1 MMVIKKTAVKKIK
14 PLTKVQE
21 LERRINILEG
31 TIYQAY
37 HDQDEVFAMIRVF
50 RTYAKS
56 DDYSKYL
63 TDDYLSAIITNII
76 AAQGL
81 MMDSA
86 SLEY

>member
-1 MMVIKKTAVKKIK
+1 MTTKKTTKITKPK

-37 HDQDEVFAMIRVF
+37 HDQDELFAMVRLF
-50 RTYAKS
+50 RTYVKS

-76 AAQGL
+76 ANQGL

>member
-1 MMVIKKTAVKKIK
+1 MTAKKTPAKPK
-14 PLTKVQE
+14 PLTKIQQ

-37 HDQDEVFAMIRVF
+37 HDQDELFALIRVF
-50 RTYAKS
+50 KTYAKS

-63 TDDYLSAIITNII
+63 VDDYFSAIITNII
-76 AAQGL
+76 ANQGL

>member
-1 MMVIKKTAVKKIK
+1 MATKKTVLKKQK
-14 PLTKVQE
+14 PLTKIQQ

-37 HDQDEVFAMIRVF
+37 HDQDEIFAMIRVF

-56 DDYSKYL
+56 DDFSKYL
-63 TDDYLSAIITNII
+63 TDDYLTAIITNII
-76 AAQGL
+76 SNQSL

>member
-1 MMVIKKTAVKKIK
+1 MATKKTPVKTPK
-14 PLTKVQE
+14 PLTKIQQ

-37 HDQDEVFAMIRVF
+37 HDQDEIFSMIRIF
-50 RTYAKS
+50 KTYCKS
-56 DDYSKYL
+56 DEFSKYM
-63 TDDYLSAIITNII
+63 TDDYLSAMITNII
-76 AAQGL
+76 ASQGL